1 MSKLMKTMLIVLIT
15 LTVLGVAAIIIVLN
29 LNSSEADGERSIDEI
44 REASLETEEMTTD
57 LESGGFVRIS
67 FRIIT
72 DSTDGLEE
80 LEKRDFQMKNV
91 IIKQLAQ
98 MDEKAFKSDLT
109 TLEETIK
116 LRLNEFME
124 EGTITDVYTISKVL
138 Q

>member
-1 MSKLMKTMLIVLIT
+1 MKTMLIVLIT
-15 LTVLGVAAIIIVLN
+15 LTILGVAAIIIILN
-29 LNSSEADGERSIDEI
+29 LNGSEASGERSIDEI

-57 LESGGFVRIS
+57 LENGGFVRIS
-67 FRIIT
+67 FRVVA
-72 DSTDGLEE
+72 DSKDGLEE

-98 MDEKAFKSDLT
+98 MNEDQFKSDLS

-116 LRLNEFME
+116 LKLNEFME